1 MGITLREKK
10 SIFDNVRVQ
19 YNISLIR
26 EEPAKINFNFIRV
39 FPNLNFSGHADRAC
53 KTKHILFRFFSFFS
67 FIKGVVYFEI
77 IHDQFLT

>member
-1 MGITLREKK
+1 MLEC
-10 SIFDNVRVQ
+10 SII
-19 YNISLIR
+19 Y

-39 FPNLNFSGHADRAC
+39 FPNWNFSGHADRAC

-67 FIKGVVYFEI
+67 FIKDVVYFEI